1 MIKNIIFDI
10 DGTLADTSDDIID
23 SLNVSLMKFGFKKK
37 INFSKFKKVANKGS
51 IHMIKEVLGKNNK
64 KEKEINNF
72 FLKYYEAN
80 ICNKS
85 KLKSNVLDFLK
96 FCKKKKIKLFISTN
110 KLEKNA
116 KLLLTKLKILSFFDF
131 VAGSDTFKYKKPN
144 SLHLKYLNK
153 LCNFKKKETI
163 FIGDTEIDSRAA
175 ENYNI
180 KFVLIKNGYTTLRT
194 RKINYNFCISNYDEL
209 RTILEEKSKF
219 YQ

>member
-10 DGTLADTSDDIID
+10 DGTLAETSEDIIG
-23 SLNVSLMKFGFKKK
+23 SLNTSLKIFGFKKK
-37 INFSKFKKVANKGS
+37 INFTKFKKVANKGS

-72 FLKYYEAN
+72 FLKYYETN

-116 KLLLTKLKILSFFDF
+116 KLLLKKLKILHFFDF
-131 VAGSDTFKYKKPN
+131 VAGSDTFNYKKPN
-144 SLHLKYLNK
+144 ILHLKNLNK
-153 LCNFKKKETI
+153 SCNFKKNETI
-163 FIGDTEIDSRAA
+163 FIGDTEVDSKAA

-194 RKINYNFCISNYDEL
+194 KQINYNFCVSNFDEL
-209 RTILEEKSKF
+209 RSILKEKI
-219 YQ
+219 

>member
-96 FCKKKKIKLFISTN
+96 FCKKKLSFLFLLINWKKCKIVVNEIKDFKLF
-110 KLEKNA
+110 
-116 KLLLTKLKILSFFDF
+116 
-131 VAGSDTFKYKKPN
+131 
-144 SLHLKYLNK
+144 
-153 LCNFKKKETI
+153 
-163 FIGDTEIDSRAA
+163 
-175 ENYNI
+175 
-180 KFVLIKNGYTTLRT
+180 
-194 RKINYNFCISNYDEL
+194 
-209 RTILEEKSKF
+209 
-219 YQ
+219 

>member
-23 SLNVSLMKFGFKKK
+23 SLNASLMKFGFKKK
-37 INFSKFKKVANKGS
+37 INFPKFKKVANKGS

-64 KEKEINNF
+64 KEEEINNF
-72 FLKYYEAN
+72 FLKNYEIN

-85 KLKSNVLDFLK
+85 KLKSDVLDFLK

-110 KLEKNA
+110 KSEKNA
-116 KLLLTKLKILSFFDF
+116 KLLLMKLKILNFFDF

-144 SLHLKYLNK
+144 ILHLKYLNK
-153 LCNFKKKETI
+153 SCNFKKKETI
-163 FIGDTEIDSRAA
+163 FIGDTEVDSRVA

-180 KFVLIKNGYTTLRT
+180 KFVLIKNGYTILKT
-194 RKINYNFCISNYDEL
+194 KEINYNFCISNYDEL